1 MNLDCVDQRTRDDIA
16 ASAAAHSELG
26 RDYDGA
32 VAQGLIE
39 RIGAEIDRRVDVRLG
54 QRDRVSAAPPE
65 PAPRAG
71 PAARTGTASVAL
83 PLGSMGMGVLAAL
96 AVMKRGGLGPA
107 NGGGQLFLVAVIWI
121 IIGIINVVYA
131 RRN

>member
-1 MNLDCVDQRTRDDIA
+1 MNLDFVDQRTRDDIA

-32 VAQGLIE
+32 VAQGLI
-39 RIGAEIDRRVDVRLG
+39 A
-54 QRDRVSAAPPE
+54 
-65 PAPRAG
+65 RAG